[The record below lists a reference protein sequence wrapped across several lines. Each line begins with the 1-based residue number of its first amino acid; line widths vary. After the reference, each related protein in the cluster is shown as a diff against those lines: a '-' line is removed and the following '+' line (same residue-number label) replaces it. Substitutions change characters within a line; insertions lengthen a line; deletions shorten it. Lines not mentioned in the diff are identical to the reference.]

1 MSIDGARIEI
11 NYCTQCRWL
20 MRAAWMAQELLTTF
34 ESDLAEVALIPG
46 TGGIFEVRVDG
57 QTVWSRKA
65 DGGFPEPKELKQRVR
80 DLIAPRP
87 QSGPRRPLTLRR
99 PSVRRMRAIAFQEY
113 GGSDRLE
120 LADLPEP
127 KVGPDIVLVRV
138 RAAGVNPVDWKIR
151 EGLVDGAHD
160 VYFPVVPG
168 WDVAGVVE
176 TVGPAVTEF
185 ASGDEVMGYVRRD
198 EVRRGTYAEL
208 TPAPI
213 RGLAAKPASA
223 SWPEAGGLPLVG
235 LTALQALIA
244 GRVGDGDT
252 VLIHAAAGG
261 VGHLAVQIAQALGAA
276 RVIGTAS
283 PANHA
288 FLAGLGAEPVEYGP
302 GLADRLRD
310 LAPGGI
316 DAACD
321 FVGGDAVE
329 ISGSVVS
336 DPGRIV
342 SITNPPV
349 VKQAGGRY
357 IFVRPNAEQLTRLA
371 GWYDEGRLRVHVDRT
386 FPLAEAAAAQD
397 LVREGHVRGKVV
409 LEV

>member
-1 MSIDGARIEI
+1 
-11 NYCTQCRWL
+11 
-20 MRAAWMAQELLTTF
+20 
-34 ESDLAEVALIPG
+34 
-46 TGGIFEVRVDG
+46 
-57 QTVWSRKA
+57 
-65 DGGFPEPKELKQRVR
+65 
-80 DLIAPRP
+80 
-87 QSGPRRPLTLRR
+87 
-99 PSVRRMRAIAFQEY
+99 MRAIAYQEY

-120 LADLPEP
+120 LADLPDP
-127 KVGPDIVLVRV
+127 KVGPDFVLVRV

-151 EGLVDGAHD
+151 EGYVDGAHD

-185 ASGDEVMGYVRRD
+185 APGDEVIGYVRRD

-213 RGLAAKPASA
+213 RSLARKPATA

-235 LTALQALIA
+235 LTALQALTAVGA
-244 GRVGDGDT
+244 GHGDT

-261 VGHLAVQIAQALGAA
+261 VGHLAVQIAPLLGAS

-283 PANHA
+283 QRNHA
-288 FLAGLGAEPVEYGP
+288 FLAELGAEPVEYGA
-302 GLADRLRD
+302 GLAERLRE

-329 ISGSVVS
+329 ISRSVVS
-336 DPGRIV
+336 DPARIV
-342 SITNPPV
+342 SITNPAG
-349 VKQAGGRY
+349 VKEVGGRY
-357 IFVRPNAEQLTRLA
+357 VFVRPNTEQLGQLA
-371 GWYDEGRLRVHVDRT
+371 GWYDEGRLRVHVDRA
-386 FPLAEAAAAQD
+386 FPLVEAAAAQD
-397 LVREGHVRGKVV
+397 LVRAGHVRGKVV
-409 LEV
+409 VEI